1 MSTAFEHFL
10 CRHFFYFY
18 TLAFTEKIGTGD
30 KSRQMQCGSGIL
42 EFCQT
47 FGFPKRDFSQLEKN
61 VYLLAG
67 TQNQDFIFLTSLE
80 SNENILPSAPTRT
93 QSKSVEL
100 TTVRYSKLP
109 IGGVVN
115 LLLALLQEQP
125 LFAQFSISKC
135 SKVGRNWKTNRSVTI
150 TLLTKKSQI
159 LVLNRR
165 MNWIVLDTIKNQS

>member
-1 MSTAFEHFL
+1 MSATYTNDSWSFTSLSLISCKIKHVQQIL
-10 CRHFFYFY
+10 NTFYAGIFSIS
-18 TLAFTEKIGTGD
+18 THLLSRKKPAPVT

-115 LLLALLQEQP
+115 LLLSYDQ
-125 LFAQFSISKC
+125 K
-135 SKVGRNWKTNRSVTI
+135 
-150 TLLTKKSQI
+150 
-159 LVLNRR
+159 
-165 MNWIVLDTIKNQS
+165 

>member
-1 MSTAFEHFL
+1 MSATYTNDSWSFTSLSLISCKIKHVQQIL
-10 CRHFFYFY
+10 NTFYAGIFSIS
-18 TLAFTEKIGTGD
+18 THLLSRK
-30 KSRQMQCGSGIL
+30 KSAPVTNLGRCSADQVFWNSAKLLGFRKGI
-42 EFCQT
+42 
-47 FGFPKRDFSQLEKN
+47 FPQLEKN

-115 LLLALLQEQP
+115 LLLSYDQ
-125 LFAQFSISKC
+125 K
-135 SKVGRNWKTNRSVTI
+135 
-150 TLLTKKSQI
+150 
-159 LVLNRR
+159 
-165 MNWIVLDTIKNQS
+165 